1 MSIKPVAMIPED
13 EMQCLIDGHTAIV
26 IPVGD
31 ELPDEVCTTLYAI
44 PDTHRVVSVELL
56 KEAVGQLSELNTFAA
71 IRAIIE
77 DKENKQ

>member
-44 PDTHRVVSVELL
+44 PDTHRVVPVELL
-56 KEAVGQLSELNTFAA
+56 ERILAECYFHPYDSQNSIELC
-71 IRAIIE
+71 RII
-77 DKENKQ
+77 DNK

>member
-31 ELPDEVCTTLYAI
+31 ALPDEVCTLLYAI

-56 KEAVGQLSELNTFAA
+56 RLACAWLSVYTPPELYNELC
-71 IRAIIE
+71 AIIE
-77 DKENKQ
+77 DKP